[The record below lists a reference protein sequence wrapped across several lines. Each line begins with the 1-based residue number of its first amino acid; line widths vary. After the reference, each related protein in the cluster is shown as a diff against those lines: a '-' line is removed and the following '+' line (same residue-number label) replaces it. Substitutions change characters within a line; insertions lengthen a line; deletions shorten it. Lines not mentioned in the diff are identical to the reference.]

1 MVLLAA
7 LAAGCAGTRPHY
19 GWLRKQGAAGTA
31 HLTLPADT
39 AAVVDAS
46 AFLEALPAGDAP
58 VLAGVDGAEVAL
70 AIPPCAEHHAEPV
83 RPVASPVMEQDT
95 TWYAPQAHPWNAKA
109 VASLPVAV
117 AAVVTAIAVESLPI
131 LLIGGALA
139 FVLALIGGLQCRDRL
154 ERGKGFAIAAMILAT
169 AALFAGMM
177 ASLLTL

>member
-1 MVLLAA
+1 MVLLAV
-7 LAAGCAGTRPHY
+7 LTAGCAGMRPHY
-19 GWLRKQGAAGTA
+19 GWLRKQGAVETA
-31 HLTLPADT
+31 HLAPPADT
-39 AAVVDAS
+39 ATAAASTFPESALSAGDAS
-46 AFLEALPAGDAP
+46 A
-58 VLAGVDGAEVAL
+58 LASVDGAEVAL
-70 AIPPCAEHHAEPV
+70 VLPLCAEHRAGPA
-83 RPVASPVMEQDT
+83 RPVAPPVMEQDT

-117 AAVVTAIAVESLPI
+117 ATVVTAIAVESIPI